1 MLKRQGPRFPALV
14 LSLLLVAGACGEGEA
29 EVLAA
34 ADVPRVAG
42 DVTAQGEVADASA
55 AFALDLYRQ
64 LAKEGENLVFS
75 PHSIALALT
84 MTRAGAAG
92 VTAEELDALLH
103 LAGITDPHGGFNALD
118 QELSSRSGTHTRA
131 DGTEAELQLA
141 VANALW
147 GQRGTRFEEGF
158 LELLAQQYG
167 AGMRLV
173 DYKADA
179 EAARVEIN
187 EWIAEQTAGRIED
200 LISEGGLNS
209 LTRLV
214 LTNAVYLLAP
224 WEAPFD
230 EDGTGPGV
238 FYLVDGSE
246 TTAELMHLFEPLRYA
261 AGDGWQ
267 SVELPYAGRELSM
280 MVIVP
285 DEGQFGEIEAALSA
299 SRLDEIAAELT
310 GTPVD
315 LRFPKF
321 EFRTQAGLLPALV
334 ALGLNEAVDPS
345 RADFSGMTTEE
356 RLFIADV
363 IHEAFIAVDEEGT
376 EAAAATAVVMA
387 ATAAPSEPVQLT
399 VDRPFIFQI
408 KDATTGSVLFF
419 GRVMD
424 PTA

>member
-1 MLKRQGPRFPALV
+1 MLKRQGPRLAALL
-14 LSLLLVAGACGEGEA
+14 LSLLLVASACGGGEA

-34 ADVPRVAG
+34 ADIPRVAG
-42 DVTAQGEVADASA
+42 DVTAQSEVADASA

-64 LAKEGENLVFS
+64 LANEGENLVFS
-75 PHSIALALT
+75 PHSVALALA

-92 VTAEELDALLH
+92 VTAEELDTLLH
-103 LAGITDPHGGFNALD
+103 LAGVTDPHGGFNALD
-118 QELSSRSGTHTRA
+118 QELSGRSGNYTRS
-131 DGTEAELQLA
+131 DGTEAELQLT

-147 GQRGTRFEEGF
+147 GQQGTKFEDGF

-187 EWIAEQTAGRIED
+187 EWIAEQTSGRIED

-230 EDGTGPGV
+230 EDGTSPGV
-238 FYLVDGSE
+238 FYLDDGSE
-246 TTAELMHLFEPLRYA
+246 ATADLMHLFESLRYT

-267 SVELPYAGRELSM
+267 AVELPYAGGELSM
-280 MVIVP
+280 IVIVP
-285 DEGQFGEIEAALSA
+285 DQGRFDEIEAELSA
-299 SRLDEIAAELT
+299 SRLDEIAAELS

-321 EFRTQAGLLPALV
+321 EFRTQTGLLPALV
-334 ALGLNEAVDPS
+334 ALGLDEAVDPS

-356 RLFIADV
+356 KLFIAAV

-399 VDRPFIFQI
+399 VDRPFMFQI
-408 KDATTGSVLFF
+408 KDATTGSVLFL

>member
-1 MLKRQGPRFPALV
+1 MHEQQGPRLAALCLSLV
-14 LSLLLVAGACGEGEA
+14 LFAGACGGGEA

-42 DVTAQGEVADASA
+42 DVMAQSEVAAASA

-64 LAKEGENLVFS
+64 LAKESENLVFS
-75 PHSIALALT
+75 PHSVALALA

-92 VTAEELDALLH
+92 VTAEELDTLLH
-103 LAGITDPHGGFNALD
+103 LAGVTDPHGGFNALD
-118 QELSSRSGTHTRA
+118 QELSGRSGTYRRG
-131 DGTEAELQLA
+131 DGTEAELQLT

-147 GQRGTRFEEGF
+147 GQRGTKFEEGF
-158 LELLAQQYG
+158 LKLLAQQYG
-167 AGMRLV
+167 AAMRLV
-173 DYKADA
+173 DYKTDS

-187 EWIAEQTAGRIED
+187 KWIAEQTSGRIED

-230 EDGTGPGV
+230 EDGTSPGV

-246 TTAELMHLFEPLRYA
+246 ATAELMHLYEPLRHA
-261 AGDGWQ
+261 SGDGWQ
-267 SVELPYAGRELSM
+267 AIELPYAGRELSM
-280 MVIVP
+280 IVVVP
-285 DEGQFGEIEAALSA
+285 DKGRFGEIEAGLSA
-299 SRLDEIAAELT
+299 SRLDEIAAELS
-310 GTPVD
+310 GTPID

-334 ALGLNEAVDPS
+334 ALGLDDAVDPS

-356 RLFIADV
+356 RLFIAAV
-363 IHEAFIAVDEEGT
+363 IHEAFIAVDEAGT

-387 ATAAPSEPVQLT
+387 ASAAPSEPVQLT
-399 VDRPFIFQI
+399 VDRPFMFQI

-424 PTA
+424 PAA